1 MSLQETP
8 VFLVGSSRS
17 GTSLLSACL
26 NNNDDLHIA
35 RETHYFDDLRPRV
48 IEQQRRDASCDID
61 EMATTYFRRLDTLP
75 YGHGGDPQQSSIT
88 PEQLQSRAERS
99 GGTPDAYLAAYCT
112 IKAGQNGKK
121 RWGEKTPRH
130 VYRIADIFEAFPN
143 AKVVY
148 IIRDPRAVV
157 ASYRDF
163 KSHGEFSDEMRKA
176 FEADEERARRSYHV
190 YIISLMWRS
199 AVRAGR
205 EAVARFGEDRVRIIR
220 YEDLVGDSENVLKS
234 LSTFLNL
241 EYAPSMLEVA
251 MNNSSYNRVDVATGI
266 SSAAVKR
273 WLKKLT
279 PREIAAI
286 QKRCRSEMKY
296 YGYDL
301 EPVPAYPLHALKLWC
316 TFPFAVMRAARANRS
331 RFASLPD
338 YLWRRLRGAFG

>member
-1 MSLQETP
+1 MSSQEAP
-8 VFLVGSSRS
+8 IFLVGSSRS

-26 NNNDDLHIA
+26 NNNDVLHIA

-48 IEQQRRDASCDID
+48 IDQQRREASCDID

-88 PEQLQSRAERS
+88 PEQLTSLAKS
-99 GGTPDAYLAAYCT
+99 LGGTSDAYLAAYCT
-112 IKAGQNGKK
+112 IKAEQHGKK

-130 VYRIADIFEAFPN
+130 VYRIADIFEAFPS

-176 FEADEERARRSYHV
+176 FEADEERAQKSYHV

-205 EAVARFGEDRVRIIR
+205 EAAARFGEDRMRIIR

-234 LSTFLNL
+234 LSAFLEL
-241 EYAPSMLEVA
+241 EYSPSMLEVA
-251 MNNSSYNRVDVATGI
+251 MNNSSYSRVDAGTGI
-266 SSAAVKR
+266 SSDAVKR
-273 WLKKLT
+273 WLEKLA
-279 PREIAAI
+279 PPEIAAI
-286 QKRCRSEMKY
+286 QKRCRSDMKHH
-296 YGYDL
+296 GYDL
-301 EPVPAYPLHALKLWC
+301 EPVGGYPLHALRLWC

-338 YLWRRLRGAFG
+338 YLWRRVRGAFG

>member
-1 MSLQETP
+1 MSAQKGP
-8 VFLVGSSRS
+8 IFLCGSSRS

-26 NNNDDLHIA
+26 NNNADLHIA

-48 IEQQRRDASCDID
+48 VPRDGRDTPGNVD
-61 EMATTYFRRLDTLP
+61 ELATTYFRRLDTLP
-75 YGHGGDPQQSSIT
+75 YGHGGDPQKSTIT
-88 PEQLQSRAERS
+88 PEQLQSLARTL

-112 IKAGQNGKK
+112 IKAEQHGKK

-130 VYRIADIFEAFPN
+130 VYRIADIFEAFPD

-163 KSHGEFSDEMRKA
+163 KSHGEFSEEMRKA

-205 EAVARFGEDRVRIIR
+205 EAVAKFGENRVRIIR
-220 YEDLVGDSENVLKS
+220 YEDLVGESENLLKS
-234 LSTFLNL
+234 LSEFLDL
-241 EYAPSMLEVA
+241 EYSPGMLEVA
-251 MNNSSYNRVDVATGI
+251 MNNSSYNRVDAGTGI
-266 SSAAVKR
+266 SADAVKR
-273 WLKKLT
+273 WLKKLS

-286 QKRCRSEMKY
+286 QKRCRSEMQQ

-316 TFPFAVMRAARANRS
+316 TFPFAVWRAARANRA
-331 RFASLPD
+331 RFANLPD
-338 YLWRRLRGAFG
+338 YLWRRVRGAFG